1 MKIQLLFAI
10 IFLSTRLKA
19 QHIEDAKQ
27 LIETERYQS
36 AEILLERELE
46 KTNADPEINYL
57 LVKSYLEQDKI
68 SEAEKYVTTYLPSAK
83 NENADPINQLAY
95 ARYLLNSGQKQAAE
109 NIFSGL
115 LADKKNKKNPEL
127 LLRMAEVVI
136 EEKDGDA
143 ASALTWLDLAEKK
156 DKQNTE
162 ADIMRGLAYRK
173 LGDATNAYI
182 AYQHAIKND
191 PKNVRAYYL
200 LGKIFT
206 AQNNPDIYMEHFLK
220 AYSIDSTYAPVLE
233 ELYNHYYTRDIRK
246 AKIYL
251 EKYVQNTDYSIRNDY
266 YMTDMMYLTGD
277 YPHAIA
283 NAKMIITKEQAKAQP
298 RLYKLIA
305 YSYAKSGDSITAL
318 QYIRDYLSK
327 EKPDRQ
333 IGADFELTAQ
343 LLQKMKGQEE
353 DAIRYYSIAFDMDTI
368 SAKKAKYAQSI
379 ADLYKQ
385 KEDYIHQAQ
394 WLGKLYQWKEKTNN
408 VDLFNWGLAYYMGKD
423 YKMTDSVFSVYTE
436 RYPENIYGYYWR
448 ALANASID
456 TAMTA
461 GIAIPFYQKVAELG
475 ETDKVANKK
484 MLLKAY
490 GYLGGYEANVTRNY
504 EASLSWFEKYA
515 EMEENA
521 EVKQYIDTLQ
531 QWIAEKK

>member
-1 MKIQLLFAI
+1 MKIQFIFAI
-10 IFLSTRLKA
+10 IFLSPGLNA

-27 LIETERYQS
+27 LIETERYKS

-46 KTNADPEINYL
+46 NTNVDPEINYL

-83 NENADPINQLAY
+83 NENADPVNRLAY

-109 NIFSGL
+109 NILSAL

-143 ASALTWLDLAEKK
+143 TSALTWLELAGKK

-206 AQNNPDIYMEHFLK
+206 AQKNPDIYMEHFLK

-277 YPHAIA
+277 YPQAIV
-283 NAKMIITKEQAKAQP
+283 NAKMIINKEQANAQP

-327 EKPDRQ
+327 EKPDRL
-333 IGADFELTAQ
+333 IAADFELAAQ
-343 LLQKMKGQEE
+343 LMKNIKGQEE
-353 DAIRYYSIAFDMDTI
+353 GAIGYYSIAVDMDTI
-368 SAKKAKYAQSI
+368 QARKAKYAQSI

-394 WLGKLYQWKEKTNN
+394 WLGKLYQRKEKANN
-408 VDLFNWGLAYYMGKD
+408 IDLFNWGLAYYMGKE

-461 GIAIPFYQKVAELG
+461 GLAIPFYLKVAELG
-475 ETDKVANKK
+475 ENDKVANKK

-531 QWIAEKK
+531 QWIAQKK